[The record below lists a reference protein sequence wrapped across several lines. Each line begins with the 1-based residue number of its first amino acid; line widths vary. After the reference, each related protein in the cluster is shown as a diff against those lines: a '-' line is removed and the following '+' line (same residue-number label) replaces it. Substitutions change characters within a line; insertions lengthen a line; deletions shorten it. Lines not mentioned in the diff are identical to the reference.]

1 MVAPAPANFPEKILR
16 PKTSGFKLFSFGTP
30 TTYQRLTTQSARI
43 LRPRRTENGTT
54 RLVLSIAQCRT
65 HEANLDLKIAEMPAC
80 GRAIDAKSVRLR
92 IRAENVPHAS
102 RTTTIPRY
110 TSSTRV
116 SVVLIR
122 IRAPDHVLKRPRAG
136 GPRRACSRRSRFGR
150 PAAAVPTKLRRFLA
164 GIVRTG
170 CR

>member
-1 MVAPAPANFPEKILR
+1 MVPAGLFGHSRTCTLPRKILR

-43 LRPRRTENGTT
+43 LRPRRTEKCTT

-102 RTTTIPRY
+102 RTTTIPR
-110 TSSTRV
+110 
-116 SVVLIR
+116 
-122 IRAPDHVLKRPRAG
+122 
-136 GPRRACSRRSRFGR
+136 
-150 PAAAVPTKLRRFLA
+150 
-164 GIVRTG
+164 
-170 CR
+170 

>member
-1 MVAPAPANFPEKILR
+1 MVPAGLFGRPRTCTLPRKNPETKNV
-16 PKTSGFKLFSFGTP
+16 GFKLFSFGTP

-43 LRPRRTENGTT
+43 LRPRRTEKCTT

-102 RTTTIPRY
+102 RTTTIPR
-110 TSSTRV
+110 
-116 SVVLIR
+116 
-122 IRAPDHVLKRPRAG
+122 
-136 GPRRACSRRSRFGR
+136 
-150 PAAAVPTKLRRFLA
+150 
-164 GIVRTG
+164 
-170 CR
+170 